1 MGWGSGGDCWGN
13 AKQGGSTAFRRWAA
27 HVEGASDEAGRALSA
42 VSLAAGRLRCRSP
55 GANDRLARRRG
66 ADSRAFWQRSVFRS
80 SFPGCVGRQ
89 MSFGVV
95 ETVLREASDPFPGE
109 YEASKGVFL
118 TYSVVLTTEFR
129 AAQGWAA
136 VSFGNH
142 YSEARFAANGDPG
155 TTPKLDLLP
164 AGTLGDDGQVP

>member
-66 ADSRAFWQRSVFRS
+66 ARRAVDSGAFWQRNVFRS

-95 ETVLREASDPFPGE
+95 ETPFARPLTLSQGNMGLQ
-109 YEASKGVFL
+109 KGC
-118 TYSVVLTTEFR
+118 S
-129 AAQGWAA
+129 
-136 VSFGNH
+136 
-142 YSEARFAANGDPG
+142 
-155 TTPKLDLLP
+155 LLIP
-164 AGTLGDDGQVP
+164 LF